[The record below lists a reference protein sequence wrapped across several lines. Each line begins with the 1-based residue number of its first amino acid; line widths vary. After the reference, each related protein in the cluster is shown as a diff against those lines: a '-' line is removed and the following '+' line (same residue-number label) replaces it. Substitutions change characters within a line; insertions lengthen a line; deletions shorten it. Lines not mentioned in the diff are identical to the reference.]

1 MSGTFT
7 TANELFAFSY
17 GFFAVFIGDF
27 IIGRTKTA
35 SKASPFVR
43 FLLATAFAYT
53 AEVIK
58 DIVFFFIDFYKGT
71 ALQGYNMA
79 PSENIL
85 FFKIF
90 GTGQSAADQFPLF
103 FINIGSFDMLLGCAI
118 AGAILWTIRSL
129 LQRKK
134 AAADG

>member
-7 TANELFAFSY
+7 ADNELFAFFF
-17 GFFAVFIGDF
+17 GFLAVFIGDF
-27 IIGRTKTA
+27 IMGRTKTA

-58 DIVFFFIDFYKGT
+58 DIIFFFVDFYKGT
-71 ALQGYNMA
+71 ALQGYDMA
-79 PSENIL
+79 PSDNIL

-90 GTGQSAADQFPLF
+90 GTGKGSTDQFPLF
-103 FINIGSFDMLLGCAI
+103 FINIGFFDMLLGCAI
-118 AGAILWTIRSL
+118 AGAILWGVRAL

-134 AAADG
+134 ANADE